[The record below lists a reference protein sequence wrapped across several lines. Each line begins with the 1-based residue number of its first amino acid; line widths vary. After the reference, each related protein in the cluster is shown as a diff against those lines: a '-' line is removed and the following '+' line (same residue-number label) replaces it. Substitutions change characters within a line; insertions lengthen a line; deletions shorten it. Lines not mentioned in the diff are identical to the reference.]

1 MCTSTGNFD
10 SIFFSRS
17 YALFELRNF
26 WTFIYKSIL
35 SNNDFGNLNMVDLVV
50 TNTFP
55 PTYKP
60 IVSLFTCAIDADLGS
75 YSLTASVCVVESTLS
90 YSYTVVEVTDL
101 TGVEVDGGSEMDTS
115 GVNKALLWPS
125 SGSSSESLSVSP
137 KSLFWRIFV
146 GRQFL
151 EEYFHPSW
159 RSWLFWRLGSFSKV
173 RRRTWVHFPGWC
185 GTWHMYLLLEVV
197 VWKRE
202 LQFWARLASSSSSWD
217 GTL

>member
-10 SIFFSRS
+10 SIFF
-17 YALFELRNF
+17 LEVTPFLNLE
-26 WTFIYKSIL
+26 TFIYKSIPP
-35 SNNDFGNLNMVDLVV
+35 NNDFGNLNMVDLVV

-75 YSLTASVCVVESTLS
+75 CSLTASVCVVESTLS

-115 GVNKALLWPS
+115 GVNKAVLWPS

-137 KSLFWRIFV
+137 KSLLKDFRRAAGVSGGVLSSVFAELTVLEAGIFFKGKEKDMSTLPWMV
-146 GRQFL
+146 WHMAHVSFTGGGCL
-151 EEYFHPSW
+151 EE
-159 RSWLFWRLGSFSKV
+159 RTAVLGTTCLFVF
-173 RRRTWVHFPGWC
+173 FMGWDS
-185 GTWHMYLLLEVV
+185 V
-197 VWKRE
+197 
-202 LQFWARLASSSSSWD
+202 S
-217 GTL
+217 